1 MNSKPSSFKIFTFR
15 WLILGIPP
23 PPVDIIS
30 ILKKPTLFNK
40 PLYGND
46 ENESKGKGDDDL
58 NAFFKAM
65 GWTDLNGVLPKKP
78 EKKTKKGW
86 QIEDI
91 DLNDVHK
98 DLTKTD
104 VEKEMRS
111 SVLKGIEI
119 KKDLK
124 VLSEREAH
132 RQRKVNNKQKPNTIT
147 DEQWSDVKRDSDTFP
162 LASAVEPDSTHFHPP
177 LVVSWCFS
185 LR

>member
-1 MNSKPSSFKIFTFR
+1 MSSKTNFVQIFIFR
-15 WLILGIPP
+15 WFILGIPP

-46 ENESKGKGDDDL
+46 DKSKEKGDDDL
-58 NAFFKAM
+58 DAFFKAM

-86 QIEDI
+86 EIEDI

-104 VEKEMRS
+104 VAKEMRS
-111 SVLKGIEI
+111 SVLKGIQT

-124 VLSEREAH
+124 ILSEREAH
-132 RQRKVNNKQKPNTIT
+132 RQRKVNIVMKTNAIIEKQWN
-147 DEQWSDVKRDSDTFP
+147 DVKRDSDTFP
-162 LASAVEPDSTHFHPP
+162 LASAVKPDSTHFHPP